1 MQIEIIDALIIVC
14 LSTLVLVSV
23 AWVILMYISFRA
35 EDKDRNGWE
44 LYFKESEKYN
54 YLYTEFQKL
63 KKEYEALKNN
73 LGT

>member
-1 MQIEIIDALIIVC
+1 MHIETIDTLIIVC

-44 LYFKESEKYN
+44 LYFKENEKYN
-54 YLYTEFQKL
+54 YLYTEYKKL
-63 KKEYEALKNN
+63 KKEYEALKKT